1 MWTFSIIL
9 ESTCVLPQLLLL
21 RQTTVPTVFDS
32 YYLILL
38 GSYRAL
44 YLVGWVW
51 RAADPTDYH
60 FDPISVIFGALQTA
74 LYIDFAWVYYG
85 RQRVKLRA
93 GGIVDADDLG
103 RGWLVG
109 RIIGKHAPGAG
120 GAHAEDHDDDDD
132 DEDDD
137 DGGGHGR
144 GRGNGH
150 GPDVERGAFA
160 NRSARSNRW
169 GPRGISVS
177 ADDGVAPSGEDAVP
191 LADPDAFED
200 ELSDDDE
207 GAPPPKKATVEDSPW
222 QD

>member
-9 ESTCVLPQLLLL
+9 ESVCVLPQLLLL

-51 RAADPTDYH
+51 RAADPTDHH
-60 FDPISVIFGALQTA
+60 FDPVSVVFGAIQTA
-74 LYIDFAWVYYG
+74 LYVDFAWVYYG

-93 GGIVDADDLG
+93 GGIVDADDMD

-109 RIIGKHAPGAG
+109 RLVGKKAPGAARAG
-120 GAHAEDHDDDDD
+120 VDAL
-132 DEDDD
+132 DESD
-137 DGGGHGR
+137 DGDGDEGA
-144 GRGNGH
+144 H

-160 NRSARSNRW
+160 NRPGRSNRW

-177 ADDGVAPSGEDAVP
+177 ADEGVVPSGEDAVP

-200 ELSDDDE
+200 EISDDE
-207 GAPPPKKATVEDSPW
+207 GAPAPKKATVEDSPW
-222 QD
+222 QDEPSRS